1 MDRTL
6 LEYADKRHFWHPF
19 TQMKEYEKN
28 PPIVIERAKGVYVY
42 DTEGKRY
49 LDGMSSWWVNLAGHG
64 HPRLD
69 RALKAQIDTFSHV
82 TTATLTHAPA
92 IELAYE
98 LSQVLPAG
106 LTRVFYSDDGSTAV
120 ETALKLVFQGW
131 LNRGQPQR
139 RRFVSL
145 QEAYHGDTVGA
156 VSVGDVPLYHKLYG
170 PLLFDAFHVPS
181 PSPRMA
187 PVGVS
192 EEVWRAQ
199 AIRALEQLLEVEGP
213 SLAGIILEPLVQAAA
228 GMYVYDPAYLVA
240 VRGLCD
246 RFGIPLIAD
255 EVAVGFGRTGVLFAC
270 EHAGISPDVICL
282 SKALTGGYLPLG
294 VTVATDALFEAFWG
308 DYAEKKT
315 FYHGHSYTG
324 NPLGCALGLEVLALF
339 REEGLLEALP
349 EKIRVMQQG
358 FEYLARLEQ
367 VGDKRG
373 VGMIAAV
380 ELYREVESRTGFAF
394 EERMG
399 QKVCRAALERGLFV
413 RPLGDVIY
421 LMPPLSI
428 TVEEI
433 EWSINVLADSIRH
446 TLATP

>member
-1 MDRTL
+1 MDRRL

-19 TQMKEYEKN
+19 TQMKEYEKS

-69 RALKAQIDTFSHV
+69 RALKAQIDAFSHV

-98 LSQVLPAG
+98 LSRVLPAG

-131 LNRGQPQR
+131 INRGQPQR

-187 PVGVS
+187 PPGVS
-192 EEVWRAQ
+192 EQVWQVQ
-199 AIRALEQLLEVEGP
+199 ALQALEQLFEREGET
-213 SLAGIILEPLVQAAA
+213 LAGIILEPLVQAAA
-228 GMYVYDPAYLVA
+228 GMYVYDPAYLVG
-240 VRGLCD
+240 VRALCD
-246 RFGIPLIAD
+246 RFGVPLIAD
-255 EVAVGFGRTGVLFAC
+255 EVAVGFGRTGKLFAC

-294 VTVATDALFEAFWG
+294 VTVATNALFEAFWG

-339 REEGLLEALP
+339 REEGLLEQLP
-349 EKIRVMQQG
+349 PKVETLQRG
-358 FEYLARLEQ
+358 FEQLGTLPQ

-373 VGMIAAV
+373 VGLIAAV
-380 ELYREVESRTGFAF
+380 ELYQEVATRTAYPF
-394 EERMG
+394 EARMG
-399 QKVCRAALERGLFV
+399 QKVCRAALEQGLFV

-421 LMPPLSI
+421 LLPPLSI
-428 TVEEI
+428 TEAELAWSVE
-433 EWSINVLADSIRH
+433 VLERCIRQ
-446 TLATP
+446 TVAG